1 MAPLPGIQSG
11 IFSRMSA
18 QPATASVKT
27 TANAAALAVLIF
39 ALLLMMTPSQM
50 LRRRATP
57 GQVLKYS
64 TPAGERR

>member
-1 MAPLPGIQSG
+1 
-11 IFSRMSA
+11 MSA

-27 TANAAALAVLIF
+27 TANAPALVVLIF